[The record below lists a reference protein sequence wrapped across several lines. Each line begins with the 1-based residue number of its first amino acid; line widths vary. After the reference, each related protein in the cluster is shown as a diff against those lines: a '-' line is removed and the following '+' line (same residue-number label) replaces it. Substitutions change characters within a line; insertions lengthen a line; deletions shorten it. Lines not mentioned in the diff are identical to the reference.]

1 MMSTSRI
8 AIVGIDLISASIAYA
23 LQARDEP
30 LEIVGFDD
38 DRAIADLAK
47 VRGALDDVRR
57 KPEEACE
64 GAELVI
70 VAQPLADIRDT
81 FVAIGPRLAE
91 DAVVTDTARLKGPVL
106 QWADEFLPEHASFV
120 GGHVIPNPAIVGL
133 RALEG
138 LKDAEVDLL
147 REALYCFIA
156 SPKTTERALDV
167 CSWLAYAV
175 EANPFFIDVKEH
187 DGLLAGVEGLPDLL
201 TIALLRTTVD
211 SPGWKEMRKFAGR
224 RFANATEA
232 VEAIGARHPSLFLN
246 RDNVLQRLDALIEE
260 LSHLRGLLAEAD
272 EEALEDVVRQAAEG
286 RSRWIKQ
293 RRKGMWTED
302 GTFDRRDVPGAAKQL
317 GQMLFGNL
325 VSRFQRGPGESDE
338 E

>member
-1 MMSTSRI
+1 MSTSRI

-23 LQARDEP
+23 LQAREES
-30 LEIVGFDD
+30 LEIVGFDE

-57 KPEEACE
+57 KPAAACE

-70 VAQPLADIRDT
+70 IAQPLAEIKDT
-81 FVAIGPRLAE
+81 FAAVGPHLGE
-91 DAVVTDTARLKGPVL
+91 GAVITDTTRLKAPVL
-106 QWADEFLPEHASFV
+106 QWADEVLPRHASFV

-133 RALEG
+133 RSLGG
-138 LKDAEVDLL
+138 LKDAEADLL
-147 REALYCFIA
+147 REALYCFTP
-156 SPKTTERALDV
+156 SPSTSSAALDV

-175 EANPFFIDVKEH
+175 QAHPFFIDVREH

-211 SPGWKEMRKFAGR
+211 SAGWKEMRKFAGR

-232 VEAIGARHPSLFLN
+232 VEAVASRHPALFLN
-246 RDNVLQRLDALIEE
+246 RENVLRRLDALIEE
-260 LSHLRGLLAEAD
+260 LTHLRGLLADAD
-272 EEALEDVVRQAAEG
+272 EEALEDVVQQAAES
-286 RSRWIKQ
+286 RSRWMKQ
-293 RRKGMWTED
+293 RRKGMWSEE

-317 GQMLFGNL
+317 GQMLFGSL
-325 VSRFQRGPGESDE
+325 ASRLQRGPGESDE
-338 E
+338 D